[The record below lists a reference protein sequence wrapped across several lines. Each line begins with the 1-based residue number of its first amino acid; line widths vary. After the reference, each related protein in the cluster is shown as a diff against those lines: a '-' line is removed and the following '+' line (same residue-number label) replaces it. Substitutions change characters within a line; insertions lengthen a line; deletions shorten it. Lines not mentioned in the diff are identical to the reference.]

1 MERKLNV
8 GIIGL
13 GLGRHHLAGYADN
26 SQVDIVGVADLDR
39 KRLQEASDQ
48 YRIPNVCDSYHE
60 LLKLEPDLVSV
71 ALPNYLHASATID
84 SLKAGAHVLCE
95 KPMAMNAAEAQRMVN
110 ASKRYKRYLM
120 IALNNRFRTEAQ
132 ILKKLIEQGELGEI
146 YYAKTGWLRR
156 RGIPGAGG
164 WFTTKARSGGGPL
177 IDLGVHMIDLTRWLM
192 GNPKPHTV
200 QGSVYSK
207 FAHTVKGGHYDVED
221 LAVGFI
227 KLDGDATLVAEASWA
242 TNVPQ
247 EQSYVKLIGTKGG
260 AEIHGDKLTVFTE
273 LHGELVD
280 ITPVVRPRS
289 WGDCIAA
296 EIAHLVNC
304 IQEGREPMSTGEQG
318 LEMMKILEGIY
329 KSAEQGKMIRLR

>member
-48 YRIPNVCDSYHE
+48 YRIPNVCDSYHD

-164 WFTTKARSGGGPL
+164 WFTTKARS
-177 IDLGVHMIDLTRWLM
+177 GVHMIDLTRWLM